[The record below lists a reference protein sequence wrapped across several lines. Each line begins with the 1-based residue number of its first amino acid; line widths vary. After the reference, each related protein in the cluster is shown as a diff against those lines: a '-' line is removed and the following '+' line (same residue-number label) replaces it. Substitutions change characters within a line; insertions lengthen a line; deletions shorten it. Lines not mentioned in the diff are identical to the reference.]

1 MAKDYYELLG
11 VERDATGQDIKKAF
25 RQIARECH
33 PDVSGDDP
41 EAEDRFKKARI
52 AYETL
57 MDPVTRARYDRRD
70 QRRTAMGKGG
80 SFFDDFFR
88 RTGEKGGGTPAG
100 APARTGPRPTKKNDP
115 RNNIGLDDL
124 FTVGEFGFGS
134 ANRGRENTGGAP
146 ESTTRQPMPG
156 QDVMIELEL
165 PAFTA
170 SRGGSVT
177 AVYRRM
183 QRSDS
188 WRPGSQD
195 SGLVEVEDIA
205 DIRIIPSTR
214 NGELL
219 REKGLGSAG
228 AFGGGYGD
236 LIARVKIVADPM
248 PRPAEPRPPER
259 PYPGGPSPRPAEPEV
274 RTAAPPPT
282 SATEEVVILEIG
294 VVEALL
300 GGRVALDTP
309 QGRLRLTIPP
319 CTSSGTRLRLKG
331 KGSVRNGAPDDLY
344 VELRIMVPR
353 VLDEESRRLIE
364 EFARLNP

>member
-41 EAEDRFKKARI
+41 EAEERFKKARI

-88 RTGEKGGGTPAG
+88 RTGEQGGGTAPG
-100 APARTGPRPTKKNDP
+100 APGRGPRQAKKNDP

-134 ANRGRENTGGAP
+134 STKSQQNAGGAP
-146 ESTTRQPMPG
+146 PPSARQPMPG

-165 PAFTA
+165 PAHVA

-205 DIRIIPSTR
+205 DIRIIPNTR
-214 NGELL
+214 NGEML

-236 LIARVKIVADPM
+236 LIARVKIVADTLNRTPPPSRPEAPPP
-248 PRPAEPRPPER
+248 PRA
-259 PYPGGPSPRPAEPEV
+259 AEPEV
-274 RTAAPPPT
+274 RTATPPG
-282 SATEEVVILEIG
+282 SSSDEEVVLLEIG

-331 KGSVRNGAPDDLY
+331 KGSSSGGVPNDLY
-344 VELRIMVPR
+344 VELRVMVPR
-353 VLDEESRRLIE
+353 QLDDESRRLIE